1 MTIPMKFT
9 CSAALLSASLGAIA
23 CAGAPPPTDRMA
35 AAEAE
40 TRAAQAVGA
49 ERVPQAN
56 LAYKLA
62 NDEFAKGR
70 ALMKDGDNEAA
81 DRMFRRAKVDAE
93 LAMALA
99 REEAAR
105 ADAAQ
110 ASQGSSTQPSPDVS
124 PPASPGGNTPPPA
137 ATPEVPNQ

>member
-1 MTIPMKFT
+1 MRIPNPFT
-9 CSAALLSASLGAIA
+9 CSATLLSASLGALA
-23 CAGAPPPTDRMA
+23 CAGAPPPHDQMA

-70 ALMKDGDNEAA
+70 AFMKDGDNEAA
-81 DRMFRRAKVDAE
+81 ARMFQRAKVDAE
-93 LAMALA
+93 LALALT
-99 REEAAR
+99 REQAAR
-105 ADAAQ
+105 NDAAQ
-110 ASQGSSTQPSPDVS
+110 AAQGMGTGTEPGTPSPES
-124 PPASPGGNTPPPA
+124 PPTSPGGNVPPPEA
-137 ATPEVPNQ
+137 AP

>member
-1 MTIPMKFT
+1 MRIREAFT
-9 CSAALLSASLGAIA
+9 CSATLLSASLGAVA
-23 CAGAPPPTDRMA
+23 CAGAPPPHSQMA

-70 ALMKDGDNEAA
+70 ALMNDGDNEAA
-81 DRMFRRAKVDAE
+81 ARLFQRAKVDAE
-93 LAMALA
+93 LALALT
-99 REEAAR
+99 REQAAR
-105 ADAAQ
+105 NEAGQAAQ
-110 ASQGSSTQPSPDVS
+110 GMGTTSSPENSPT
-124 PPASPGGNTPPPA
+124 SPGGNVPPPEA
-137 ATPEVPNQ
+137 AP

>member
-1 MTIPMKFT
+1 MRIREAFT
-9 CSAALLSASLGAIA
+9 WSATLLSASLGALA
-23 CAGAPPPTDRMA
+23 CAGAPPPHDRMA

-70 ALMKDGDNEAA
+70 ALMKDVQNDEA
-81 DRMFRRAKVDAE
+81 DRMFQRAKVDAE
-93 LAMALA
+93 LALALT
-99 REEAAR
+99 REQAAR
-105 ADAAQ
+105 NEAAQ
-110 ASQGSSTQPSPDVS
+110 ASQGLDSQRGTSPDTMPMS
-124 PPASPGGNTPPPA
+124 PDDNASPEA
-137 ATPEVPNQ
+137 APQSPNP

>member
-1 MTIPMKFT
+1 
-9 CSAALLSASLGAIA
+9 
-23 CAGAPPPTDRMA
+23 MA

-49 ERVPQAN
+49 ESVPQAN

-81 DRMFRRAKVDAE
+81 ARMFQRAKVDAQ
-93 LAMALA
+93 LALA
-99 REEAAR
+99 LTREQSAR
-105 ADAAQ
+105 NDAAQ
-110 ASQGSSTQPSPDVS
+110 AAQGMSTGAQPATTSPE
-124 PPASPGGNTPPPA
+124 A
-137 ATPEVPNQ
+137 PEAPQSPNQ